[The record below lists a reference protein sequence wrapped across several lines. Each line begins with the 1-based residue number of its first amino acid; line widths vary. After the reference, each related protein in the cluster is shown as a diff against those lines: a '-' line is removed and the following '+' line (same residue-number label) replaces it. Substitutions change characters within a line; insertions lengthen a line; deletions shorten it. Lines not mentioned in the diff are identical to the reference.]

1 MDKLGY
7 KFNVVNSKVDGFGKV
22 KSRTYE
28 LVKQNKKTI
37 NMNSLKTIVDSLE
50 EEARKKGKNI
60 KILVTGVSAIGAN
73 MCLKSFDETTDEMLE
88 RDDDYYNG
96 MVRDAS
102 KFENFYKCG
111 IHILYM
117 N

>member
-1 MDKLGY
+1 
-7 KFNVVNSKVDGFGKV
+7 
-22 KSRTYE
+22 
-28 LVKQNKKTI
+28 
-37 NMNSLKTIVDSLE
+37 
-50 EEARKKGKNI
+50 
-60 KILVTGVSAIGAN
+60 

-88 RDDDYYNG
+88 RDEDYYNG

-111 IHILYM
+111 IHILCM